1 MNIAVIFAGGTGQ
14 RMNSRTRPK
23 QFLELHGKPIIIYTI
38 QHFDQH
44 PDIDAI
50 IVVCLWKWSD
60 VLKRLIT
67 DYGIKKVKAI
77 VPGGGT
83 GQESIRNGVYEAA
96 RRFPEDSI
104 VLIPDG
110 VRPLIDEGT
119 ITRCIQCTKENG
131 NAITVVPAIETVVRS
146 KDGII
151 TDFIKRQ
158 DCRLARAPQC
168 CRLGDIRDAHQRAEQ
183 EGRDDF
189 VDSATLMAHYGHVLH
204 EVEGSTENIKVTT
217 PPDYYIMRA
226 IMDAQE
232 DAQIFGL

>member
-1 MNIAVIFAGGTGQ
+1 M
-14 RMNSRTRPK
+14 
-23 QFLELHGKPIIIYTI
+23 
-38 QHFDQH
+38 
-44 PDIDAI
+44 
-50 IVVCLWKWSD
+50 
-60 VLKRLIT
+60 LIH
-67 DYGIKKVKAI
+67 
-77 VPGGGT
+77 
-83 GQESIRNGVYEAA
+83 
-96 RRFPEDSI
+96 
-104 VLIPDG
+104 DG
-110 VRPLIDEGT
+110 VRPLIDEDT
-119 ITRCIQCTKENG
+119 ITRCIRCADENG

-151 TDFIKRQ
+151 TDFINRQ

-168 CRLGDIRDAHQRAEQ
+168 FRLGDIRDAHERAER

>member
-1 MNIAVIFAGGTGQ
+1 M
-14 RMNSRTRPK
+14 
-23 QFLELHGKPIIIYTI
+23 
-38 QHFDQH
+38 
-44 PDIDAI
+44 
-50 IVVCLWKWSD
+50 
-60 VLKRLIT
+60 LIH
-67 DYGIKKVKAI
+67 
-77 VPGGGT
+77 
-83 GQESIRNGVYEAA
+83 
-96 RRFPEDSI
+96 
-104 VLIPDG
+104 DG

-119 ITRCIQCTKENG
+119 ITRCIQCAKENG

-168 CRLGDIRDAHQRAEQ
+168 FRLGDIRDAHQRAEQ

-204 EVEGSTENIKVTT
+204 IKVTT